1 MSSGDSN
8 TTIGS
13 TDWHVMDVDQVVK
26 TLGTSIEK
34 GLTSEEASSRH
45 HQYGYNE
52 LSTGGG
58 PTWFSIM
65 LRQTKDVMNWIFVA
79 LGAVSFGFGDY
90 PTGSMLMFIAI
101 LNVYL
106 SFSQEYAAEQTL
118 AALRN
123 LSSPE
128 ARVLRDG
135 RTQTLA
141 SRDIVPGDILLIQE
155 GDSIAA
161 DARLVTVSNLEVDE
175 ALLTGESVPV
185 QKQLIV
191 LDKAG
196 KVKSSFRLFCLFAL
210 FVHAY
215 QLTTFL
221 HWPR

>member
-1 MSSGDSN
+1 MTSGDSNSN

-13 TDWHVMDVDQVVK
+13 TDWHVMEVDQVVK

-58 PTWFSIM
+58 PTWFTIL

-90 PTGSMLMFIAI
+90 PTGSMLMFIAV

-155 GDSIAA
+155 GDSVAA
-161 DARLVTVSNLEVDE
+161 DARLVTISNLEVDE

-196 KVKSSFRLFCLFAL
+196 KVKSSLLRAIFTYFLCL
-210 FVHAY
+210 
-215 QLTTFL
+215 
-221 HWPR
+221 